1 MLCFIPLTA
10 CIHHLHILGHVVAA
24 PDPIMTVSS
33 FPYHYMEIRT
43 LLWTITFVCRNFST
57 AFNTCSRPFMEDAHS
72 DITLRPAVN

>member
-10 CIHHLHILGHVVAA
+10 CIHHLHISGHAA
-24 PDPIMTVSS
+24 PDIMTVSS
-33 FPYHYMEIRT
+33 FHEDPYPPFDYNLCMSE
-43 LLWTITFVCRNFST
+43 LFT